1 MTRYLFI
8 LILVGCSLFKTQAQS
23 YHFSQFFTTPL
34 LTNPANTGLMDGPYR
49 VASNF
54 RAQGVSGGSPYL
66 TTYVSGD
73 MAVFKDKVVEGHKAG
88 AGLFV
93 MNDQA
98 LNGALNTNAI
108 GLSIAYNVGLDA
120 NDVYSLGLG
129 FQGTY
134 HQRELDFNKLSFG
147 SQFERNGYN
156 PSLPIGETFE
166 YYKRNYFDVNTG
178 LLFRAKTDDLS
189 YFAGV
194 SAYNIIRH
202 KDNVF
207 ADEYKMPTR
216 YVFQGGSSFHSGTQ
230 GTVYMSLTYMQQAKA
245 SESTFG
251 AAYGI
256 QLGDGDRNE
265 LTFGVWYRLKDALIP
280 YVGYHIN
287 GFQFGLTYDYTT
299 SAKKAGSQIKNGY
312 ELSLTFT
319 APDKDQ
325 LKRALPWY

>member
-1 MTRYLFI
+1 MKRYI
-8 LILVGCSLFKTQAQS
+8 IALVIVTMVSAVVNGQS

-34 LTNPANTGLMDGPYR
+34 LTNPANTGLTDGPYR
-49 VASNF
+49 LSSNF
-54 RAQGVSGGSPYL
+54 RAQAVSGGSPYL

-73 MAVFKDKVVEGHKAG
+73 MNVFREKIAEGHKAG
-88 AGLFV
+88 MGLYL

-98 LNGALNTNAI
+98 LNGALNTNVI
-108 GLSIAYNVGLDA
+108 GLSIGYNVGLDA
-120 NDVYSLGLG
+120 NGVYTLGVG
-129 FQGTY
+129 FQGAY

-156 PSLPIGETFE
+156 PSLPVGETFE

-178 LLFRAKTDDLS
+178 LLFRAQGEDLQ

-194 SAYNIIRH
+194 SGYNIIRH

-207 ADEYKMPTR
+207 ADEYKMPAR
-216 YVFQGGSSFHSGTQ
+216 YVFQGGSSFHAGTQ

-245 SESTFG
+245 KETTFG

-256 QLGDGDRNE
+256 QLGEEDRNE
-265 LTFGVWYRLKDALIP
+265 VTFGVWYRLKDALIP
-280 YVGYHIN
+280 YVGYHIK

-299 SAKKAGSQIKNGY
+299 SAKKAGSQVKNGY

-319 APDKDQ
+319 APDRDQ